1 MTSPKP
7 TPLSLVQKARLVWLM
22 AVSPEKFI
30 QEEIEDNVRLNGGGP
45 RQGSDSIHK
54 VRKDYSSAFLWAV
67 SAMVAG
73 GLSGWAL
80 GQLSGA
86 SNFWDIAVSL
96 AGGAILL
103 WASLALQGW
112 NIQTWDGVTLSE
124 RLNQWVFRTLYFIG
138 TTLISAGSVWSL
150 F

>member
-7 TPLSLVQKARLVWLM
+7 TPLSLTQKARLVWLM

-30 QEEIEDNVRLNGGGP
+30 QEEMEDNVRLNGGGP
-45 RQGSDSIHK
+45 RQRSDSIRN
-54 VRKDYSSAFLWAV
+54 VRKGYSSAFLWAV
-67 SAMVAG
+67 GAMVAG

-86 SNFWDIAVSL
+86 SDFWDIAVSL

-103 WASLALQGW
+103 WATLAVQGW
-112 NIQTWDGVTLSE
+112 SIQSFKGITLSE
-124 RLNQWVFRTLYFIG
+124 RVNQWVFRSLYVLG
-138 TTLISAGSVWSL
+138 TALISAGSVWSL